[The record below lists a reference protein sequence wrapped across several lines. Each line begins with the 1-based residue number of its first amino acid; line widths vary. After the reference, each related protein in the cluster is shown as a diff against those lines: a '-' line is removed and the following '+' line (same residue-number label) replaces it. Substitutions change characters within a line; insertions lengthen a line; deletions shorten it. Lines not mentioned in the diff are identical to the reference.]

1 MSLKHEVVNRVA
13 CLFRRGQFDRELDQ
27 EVQFHIETRADEL
40 EWSGL
45 TREQA
50 LNQAR
55 REFGSGARA
64 LEETRAAWQIAWLE
78 DLTRDLRYCG
88 RALRRSPG
96 FALAAIL
103 SLALGI
109 GANTTV
115 FSIVKAL
122 LLGSLPIRDADRLV
136 SFHRANGAA
145 RLSYPDFEDYRR
157 QVGAFEDMAAS
168 YPAVSRSLS
177 AGDNPERLWGQLVT
191 TNYFSVVGVEPHL
204 GRSFAAADNQSAVVV
219 ISDSLWRRRFG
230 ADRRVIGSTV
240 RLGGKA
246 YVVVGVAPPNFC
258 GILRGLETDF
268 WIPLGLYSQTVP
280 QLGQGAH
287 GPLEQD
293 RDYAWLYPTARL
305 KSGVSRASAQA
316 SLQVVASNLD
326 RSYPRTHEKRR
337 FRLEPADAMVI
348 AMGQVKTLLGTL
360 MAVVGLVLLVACANV
375 ANLLLARSA
384 ARQHEIGVRLAIG
397 AGRSRLIRQLLT
409 ESILLSM
416 FGAAL
421 GIVLTWTAIN
431 LIGKLQTALPYPV
444 ALDLTIDWRVLL
456 FTVGLAVV
464 TGALFGLA
472 PALKSTRVEFIS
484 LLKDNR
490 SAVSGPRG
498 LQLKNGLVVVQVA
511 VSLVLLVV
519 AGLFLRSLKNSAT
532 APLGMNPR
540 NVLLLSFD
548 PRAAGYSNDKAE
560 QMFGNLLERV
570 RTLPNVESAG
580 LADTM
585 PLSFVPNS
593 AGVSRPGQD
602 THLVADIYGVTSQYF
617 QTLGIELVRGKDF
630 VGGRRT
636 GLPPAVVN
644 EALAAGIFHGD
655 DPIGRVVNWEGVP
668 HEVIAIARN
677 VKSRTPTE
685 VAPPQIYVSLE
696 SEYRYFWGLSGV
708 VLGVRTAG
716 NPTVLIDSVRLQMR
730 DLDSTIPVYDVE
742 TMKDHVGR
750 ALLVQRLCGALFGIF
765 GAVALALAAV
775 GMYGVMS
782 YSVRQRTQEIGVR
795 IALGA
800 RPGDVMGMLA
810 RRGIWLTSVGMGIG
824 LVLALAISRIV
835 GAFLYRVS
843 STDGATFAGVSIL
856 LFCVAMAAVFIPARR
871 AASMDALRSIR
882 HE

>member
-13 CLFRRGQFDRELDQ
+13 YLFRRGQFDRELDQ
-27 EVQFHIETRADEL
+27 EVQFHIETRADDL

-64 LEETRAAWQIAWLE
+64 LEETRAAWQITWLE

-122 LLGSLPIRDADRLV
+122 LLGSLPIRDADRLA
-136 SFHRANGAA
+136 SFHQANGAA

-191 TNYFSVVGVEPHL
+191 TNYFSVIGAEPPF
-204 GRSFAAADNQSAVVV
+204 GRGFVKEENQSAVVV
-219 ISDSLWRRRFG
+219 ISDSLWRRKFG
-230 ADRRVIGSTV
+230 ADKHVIG
-240 RLGGKA
+240 RMIHLGGKG
-246 YVVVGVAPPNFC
+246 YLVVGVAPPHFC
-258 GILRGLETDF
+258 GALRGLETDF
-268 WIPLGLYSQTVP
+268 WIPLGLYPQTVA

-293 RDYAWLYPTARL
+293 RNYAWLYPTARL
-305 KSGVSRASAQA
+305 KDGVSRASAQA
-316 SLQVVASNLD
+316 ALQVVASSLD
-326 RSYPRTHEKRR
+326 RSYPRAYEKRR
-337 FRLEPADAMVI
+337 FRLEPADALVI
-348 AMGQVKTLLGTL
+348 ATGQAKTLLGAL

-384 ARQHEIGVRLAIG
+384 ARQQEIGVRLAIG

-416 FGAAL
+416 FGAGGGIAL
-421 GIVLTWTAIN
+421 AWTATS

-456 FTVGLAVV
+456 FTVGLAVL
-464 TGALFGLA
+464 TGVLFGLA

-484 LLKDNR
+484 MLKDNGA
-490 SAVSGPRG
+490 AVSGPTG
-498 LQLKNGLVVVQVA
+498 FQLKNGLVVVQVA
-511 VSLVLLVV
+511 LSWVLLVA
-519 AGLFLRSLKNSAT
+519 AGLFLRSLNNSVT
-532 APLGMNPR
+532 APLGMNPG

-548 PRAAGYSNDKAE
+548 PRAAGYSNEKAE
-560 QMFGNLLERV
+560 EMFGSLLERV
-570 RTLPNVESAG
+570 RTLANVESAG

-585 PLSFVPNS
+585 PLSFVPGA

-602 THLVADIYGVTSQYF
+602 TVLMADIYGVTSQYF
-617 QTLGIELVRGKDF
+617 RTLGIELLMGRDF
-630 VGGRRT
+630 DIGRRA
-636 GLPPAVVN
+636 GLPPAIIN
-644 EALAAGIFHGD
+644 EALAARIFRSD
-655 DPIGRVVNWEGVP
+655 DPIGRTVNWEGMT
-668 HEVIAIARN
+668 HEVIALARN

-685 VAPPQIYVSLE
+685 AARPQIYVSLE
-696 SEYRYFWGLSGV
+696 SEYGYFWGRFGV

-716 NPTVLIDSVRLQMR
+716 NPTALIDSVRGQMR
-730 DLDSTIPVYDVE
+730 DLDPAMPVYNVE

-750 ALLVQRLCGALFGIF
+750 ALLVPRLCGALFGVF

-782 YSVRQRTQEIGVR
+782 YSVRQRTREIGVR

-800 RPGDVMGMLA
+800 GPGDVVSILA